1 MGSQTQRR
9 ANSSSAAYLLWDVG
23 KALHASKSQ
32 CPQLLKGIIIIP
44 TYMTALQI
52 K

>member
-32 CPQLLKGIIIIP
+32 CPQLSGPLFFLSI
-44 TYMTALQI
+44 LSI
-52 K
+52 KQVG